1 MTSDGTTVSMDNIPM
16 PRTIMPQTDSDK
28 RFIFFI
34 PEGVDIKDQHGN
46 SNDAYELKGQKQAG
60 KQVGKQK
67 MSVYPTVPIAA
78 ITASLGNHPN
88 GKYFLEL
95 WESQTGTT
103 VDDALDSSY
112 VRNPAV
118 AAVGSS
124 FQSNISQ
131 AGPSYPLSVC
141 LQYNANAKKA
151 VRDILLVYPGDALWL
166 LHEFWTECYP
176 DGGEVK
182 LANPS
187 EDTSGDSAHSKLIV
201 FLQRPL
207 YLQHPFASN
216 LRAMVS
222 LSHNRGDDKKR
233 ATSTLKS
240 TADVLRGLSK
250 AATNSTMRVAATSGQ
265 GLMVI
270 GVTKFSINATG
281 PDNVIV
287 AFPPPKLVPDDL
299 GVINEADE
307 TEDVDEDD
315 AEDGSFAESSSA
327 AEARGSKRGRDEQDL
342 DDEPQSQRPRH

>member
-1 MTSDGTTVSMDNIPM
+1 
-16 PRTIMPQTDSDK
+16 
-28 RFIFFI
+28 
-34 PEGVDIKDQHGN
+34 
-46 SNDAYELKGQKQAG
+46 
-60 KQVGKQK
+60 
-67 MSVYPTVPIAA
+67 
-78 ITASLGNHPN
+78 
-88 GKYFLEL
+88 
-95 WESQTGTT
+95 
-103 VDDALDSSY
+103 
-112 VRNPAV
+112 
-118 AAVGSS
+118 
-124 FQSNISQ
+124 
-131 AGPSYPLSVC
+131 
-141 LQYNANAKKA
+141 
-151 VRDILLVYPGDALWL
+151 
-166 LHEFWTECYP
+166 
-176 DGGEVK
+176 
-182 LANPS
+182 
-187 EDTSGDSAHSKLIV
+187 
-201 FLQRPL
+201 
-207 YLQHPFASN
+207 
-216 LRAMVS
+216 MVS